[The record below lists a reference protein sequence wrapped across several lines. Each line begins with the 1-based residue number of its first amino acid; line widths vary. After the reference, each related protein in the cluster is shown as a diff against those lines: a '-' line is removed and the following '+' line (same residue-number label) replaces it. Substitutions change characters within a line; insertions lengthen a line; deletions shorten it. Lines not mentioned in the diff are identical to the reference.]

1 MTDKKKHSKENIQE
15 LKWNEYIRLRPGMYI
30 GRVNLKGFVE
40 LLKGIFSSSL
50 SQLKADSI
58 SFNFRNSN
66 SGKIIIDNIQKPVFD
81 NWSKWNPNPQNP
93 FFLEFQTLNAL
104 SSFFAIELS
113 DLNGDVKLKQEYK
126 EGVLS
131 KGELSETPT
140 ECDKLEI
147 EFTLDEKIW
156 KNEFVWVE
164 SFINHEIRE
173 FAYLHKKV
181 KFKVSY
187 EIADEQCNIVYFFEN
202 GLKDRMEVEELKG
215 LGSCYFNTHFTK
227 KIKDFDI
234 EVAFAFRDYTVD
246 EPFLK
251 SFVNDYY
258 THENGSH
265 IDGMLKGLTYGVMK
279 YFQKYDLTEKYK
291 ISEKGIK
298 ENLVGLINIR
308 MDAPIFSGCVKNKL
322 ANPEIIEPI
331 ANYISELLFEKIE
344 KDKEST
350 EKLIRKFEI

>member
-1 MTDKKKHSKENIQE
+1 MTDKKKYSNEDIQE
-15 LKWNEYIRLRPGMYI
+15 LKWNEHIRLRPGMYI
-30 GRVNLKGFVE
+30 GRVNLKGFVD
-40 LLKGIFSSSL
+40 LLKGIFSISL
-50 SQLKADSI
+50 SQLKANTI
-58 SFNFRNSN
+58 SFDFRDSN
-66 SGKIIIDNIQKPVFD
+66 SGKITIDNIQNPVID
-81 NWSKWNPNPQNP
+81 NWSKWNSNPQNP
-93 FFLEFQTLNAL
+93 FVLEFQTLNAL
-104 SSFFAIELS
+104 SSFFTIQLS
-113 DLNGDVKLKQEYK
+113 DLNGIKLRQEYK

-131 KGELSETPT
+131 NGELTEKPT
-140 ECDKLEI
+140 KCNKLEI
-147 EFTLDEKIW
+147 DFTLDDKIW
-156 KNEFVWVE
+156 KNEFDWLE

-187 EIADEQCNIVYFFEN
+187 KIADEQCNIVYFFEN
-202 GLKDRMEVEELKG
+202 GLKDRIEVEKLKG
-215 LGSCYFNTHFTK
+215 LGGSYFNTYFVK
-227 KIKDFDI
+227 KIKDFNI

-251 SFVNDYY
+251 SFVVDYY

-265 IDGMLKGLTYGVMK
+265 IDGLLKGLTYGVMK

-298 ENLVGLINIR
+298 ENLIGIINIR
-308 MDAPIFSGCVKNKL
+308 MDAPVFSGCVKNKL

-331 ANYISELLFEKIE
+331 ANYVSELLFEKIE
-344 KDKEST
+344 ADKEST